1 MSMSSSFVYGYGFA
15 CDWEV
20 KKFIEFVKAHRDT
33 FRRSSE
39 EAEMYDE
46 LIAFTGDE
54 DEEDLDDLFGEYT
67 PDRYGWD
74 GVGTVI
80 ANIMYRETNI
90 GFIFCPPDGDC
101 NTSASIVFERA
112 YPWWCNETEKNL
124 TEDKLYEICRKY
136 MQELGIKGEPDYLD
150 LEYFG

>member
-33 FRRSSE
+33 FCRSAE

-54 DEEDLDDLFGEYT
+54 NEDDLVDLFGDYK
-67 PDRYGWD
+67 PDRCGWC
-74 GVGTVI
+74 GVGAVI

-90 GFIFCPPDGDC
+90 GFSFCIADGDC
-101 NTSASIVFERA
+101 DTPASIVFEKT
-112 YPWWCNETEKNL
+112 YPWWYNETEKNL
-124 TEDKLYEICRKY
+124 TERQLCEICLKY
-136 MQELGIKGEPDYLD
+136 MDELGIQGAPKYLN